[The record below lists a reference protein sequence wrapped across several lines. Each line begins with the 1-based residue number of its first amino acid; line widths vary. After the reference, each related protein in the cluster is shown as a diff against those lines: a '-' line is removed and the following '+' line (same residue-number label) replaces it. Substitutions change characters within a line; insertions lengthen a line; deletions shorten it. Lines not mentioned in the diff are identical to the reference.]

1 MLLACR
7 CCLQHGGVKP
17 GSCGMA
23 STSESVANVDTSAST
38 AALANTVDTSANAV
52 DTMTAPTADT
62 TAKPITHEK
71 TEFTGGLSTPD
82 RGITY
87 ERTDSVPS
95 MGAEAV
101 IELMAPAD
109 LHDLSLMEACC
120 KQVRVLC
127 REEGQRQRCEALDA
141 ATSIANAMRAHPR
154 AAGLQQQGCAALIN
168 LTAGGG
174 GAGEHA
180 RERAALGGGL
190 QAVVAAME
198 THMELQGIQEMAF
211 VAIMNVVGMGD
222 EASESRKE
230 AAAEAGAIE
239 ATVTALTRHSGS
251 QSLVEQGIAALQLLT
266 KSSKPRKALAT
277 VAGARPEWLRGG
289 GSGSSRGSTFRTH
302 RGLTSFRPSA
312 SRSGSPAAGRP
323 HTRTASTG
331 S

>member
-23 STSESVANVDTSAST
+23 STSESVANVDTSANT

-120 KQVRVLC
+120 KQAHPTLTLAHDSSHNLSRPDQISPDPIPLQVRVLC

-168 LTAGGG
+168 LTAG
-174 GAGEHA
+174 E
-180 RERAALGGGL
+180 REPSRLPTSL
-190 QAVVAAME
+190 SLSPPLSPSPSPFLSLSPSPSPSLFLSL
-198 THMELQGIQEMAF
+198 THTL
-211 VAIMNVVGMGD
+211 
-222 EASESRKE
+222 S
-230 AAAEAGAIE
+230 
-239 ATVTALTRHSGS
+239 
-251 QSLVEQGIAALQLLT
+251 
-266 KSSKPRKALAT
+266 
-277 VAGARPEWLRGG
+277 
-289 GSGSSRGSTFRTH
+289 
-302 RGLTSFRPSA
+302 
-312 SRSGSPAAGRP
+312 
-323 HTRTASTG
+323 HT
-331 S
+331 